1 LQFQIL
7 VLYFFMQIHRRIACI
22 VFICLPGIFS
32 AYSQKN
38 DLVQEI
44 NDTSFIL
51 IPEIV
56 IIAQR
61 TKTDNINRPESIS
74 TINSLDTRL
83 GTAMSTPD
91 ALGVI
96 PGVWMQQTNLG
107 GGSPFLRG
115 LTGYHTLILVDGI
128 RLNNSTFRSGPNQYL
143 NTIDPLLVD
152 HVEAM
157 KGQGSVPY
165 GSDAL
170 GGTVQLFS
178 KSPDFSV
185 TGNEIKGSL
194 YGKYLSQRMEMA
206 SRFEI
211 EANSK
216 KTAFMAGATIR
227 KLGDIVAGGDLGTL
241 TPTGYPEKAL
251 DGVIKHRFNNK
262 QLLTGSVQFHRQE
275 DVPLYHKIENGDYS
289 RYHFDPQQRLL
300 SYLRLESFY
309 ESPLFS
315 KIRYTVSYQNSLEKR
330 IKQKSGSTITDEE
343 EDKVSTFNG
352 SVEVFSRPASYWDI
366 SSGIEYYHDY
376 VRSRIFS
383 TDEQSGESQT
393 GRGLYPDGST
403 AGSIALYTLHS
414 INLHRFSFTFGARY
428 NYFQLSVPDET
439 PGDIKLSPSALI
451 GSAGLN
457 YKFTEELR
465 FVSSVSSGFRAPNIN
480 DVSSFGIADFRYEIP
495 NYDLKPE
502 KSVNLD
508 AGLKLQSKRY
518 TGNLVFFRNKLNG
531 LIANVKSNYNGNDS
545 IDGVQVYQR
554 KNLKEAVIQ
563 GIEADGTYSFL
574 TSLTMFGN
582 ISYTYGKDL
591 STDAPLRR
599 IPPLN
604 SRLGLRYRHHSAFG
618 AMLEWAHAGKQTRL
632 SQGDIDDSRIAEGG
646 TPSWDVVNCSFGYTG
661 GFFQLNAGIHN
672 IFNEAYR
679 THGSGI
685 DGRGRSIWIS
695 LKIFNT
701 WNFNK

>member
-1 LQFQIL
+1 
-7 VLYFFMQIHRRIACI
+7 
-22 VFICLPGIFS
+22 
-32 AYSQKN
+32 
-38 DLVQEI
+38 
-44 NDTSFIL
+44 
-51 IPEIV
+51 
-56 IIAQR
+56 
-61 TKTDNINRPESIS
+61 
-74 TINSLDTRL
+74 
-83 GTAMSTPD
+83 
-91 ALGVI
+91 
-96 PGVWMQQTNLG
+96 
-107 GGSPFLRG
+107 
-115 LTGYHTLILVDGI
+115 
-128 RLNNSTFRSGPNQYL
+128 
-143 NTIDPLLVD
+143 
-152 HVEAM
+152 M

-185 TGNEIKGSL
+185 TGNELKGSM
-194 YGKYLSQRMEMA
+194 YGKYMSHKMEMA

-211 EANSK
+211 EANSD

-241 TPTGYPEKAL
+241 SPTGYPEKAL
-251 DGVIKHRFNNK
+251 DGTIKHRFNNK

-289 RYHFDPQQRLL
+289 KYHFDPQQRLL

-330 IKQKSGSTITDEE
+330 IKQKSGSSITDEE

-352 SVEVFSRPASYWDI
+352 SVEVISRPASYWDI
-366 SSGIEYYHDY
+366 SSGIEYYQDN
-376 VRSRIFS
+376 VLSKASS
-383 TDEQSGESQT
+383 TDEQSGETRAS
-393 GRGLYPDGST
+393 RGLYPDGSG

-414 INLHRFSFTFGARY
+414 LNFNRFSFAFGGRY

-439 PGDIKLSPSALI
+439 LGEVRLSPSALI

-457 YKFTEELR
+457 YKLTEELR

-480 DVSSFGIADFRYEIP
+480 DVSSLGIADFRYEIP

-508 AGLKLQSKRY
+508 VGLKLQSERY
-518 TGNLVFFRNKLNG
+518 TGNLILFRNKLNG
-531 LIANVKSNYNGNDS
+531 LIANVKSTYNGNDS

-554 KNLKEAVIQ
+554 QNIKKAVIQ

-574 TSLTMFGN
+574 PSLTMFGN

-591 STDAPLRR
+591 ATDSPLRR

-604 SRLGLRYRHHSAFG
+604 SRLGLKYLHVSSFHAI
-618 AMLEWAHAGKQTRL
+618 LEWAYAGDQTRL
-632 SQGDIDDSRIAEGG
+632 SQGDIDDSRIQEGG
-646 TPSWDVVNCSFGYTG
+646 TPSWNVVNLSLGYTG
-661 GFFQLNAGIHN
+661 SFFQVNAGIHN
-672 IFNEAYR
+672 ILNEAYR

-695 LKIFNT
+695 LKLFKG
-701 WNFNK
+701 WNFN

>member
-1 LQFQIL
+1 
-7 VLYFFMQIHRRIACI
+7 MKEK
-22 VFICLPGIFS
+22 S
-32 AYSQKN
+32 
-38 DLVQEI
+38 
-44 NDTSFIL
+44 DTSFIL

-74 TINSLDTRL
+74 TISNLDPRL

-91 ALGVI
+91 ALEVI

-143 NTIDPLLVD
+143 NTIDPLLID
-152 HVEAM
+152 HVEVM

-185 TGNEIKGSL
+185 TGNELKGSL
-194 YGKYLSQRMEMA
+194 YGKYMSYGMELA

-211 EANSK
+211 EANSN
-216 KTAFMAGATIR
+216 KTAFIAGATIR
-227 KLGDIVAGGDLGTL
+227 KLGDIVAGEGLGTL
-241 TPTGYPEKAL
+241 SPTGYPEKAL

-275 DVPLYHKIENGDYS
+275 DVPLYHKIENGDYTK
-289 RYHFDPQQRLL
+289 YHFDPQQRLL

-315 KIRYTVSYQNSLEKR
+315 KIRYTISYQNSIEKR
-330 IKQKSGSTITDEE
+330 VKQKSGSSITDEE
-343 EDKVSTFNG
+343 EDEVSTFNG
-352 SVEVFSRPASYWDI
+352 SVEVISRPASYWDI
-366 SSGIEYYHDY
+366 SSGIEYYEDH
-376 VRSRIFS
+376 VASKAKS
-383 TDEQSGESQT
+383 WDEASGESQQH
-393 GRGLYPDGST
+393 RGLYPDGSR
-403 AGSIALYTLHS
+403 ASSIALYTLHS
-414 INLHRFSFTFGARY
+414 LNFNRFSFTFGGRY

-439 PGDIKLSPSALI
+439 LGDIKLSPSALI

-457 YKFTEELR
+457 YKITEELR
-465 FVSSVSSGFRAPNIN
+465 FVSSFSSGFRAPNIN
-480 DVSSFGIADFRYEIP
+480 DISSLGIADFRYEIP

-502 KSVNLD
+502 KSVNVD
-508 AGLKLQSKRY
+508 VGLKLQSKRY
-518 TGNLVFFRNKLNG
+518 TGNLILFRNNLNG
-531 LIANVKSNYNGNDS
+531 LIANEKSTYNGNDS

-554 KNLKEAVIQ
+554 QNLKQAVIR
-563 GIEADGTYSFL
+563 GIEADGSYSFL
-574 TSLTMFGN
+574 PSLTMFGN

-591 STDAPLRR
+591 ATNSPLRR

-604 SRLGLRYRHHSAFG
+604 SRLGLKYLHVSSFHAI
-618 AMLEWAHAGKQTRL
+618 LEWAHAGEQTRL
-632 SQGDIDDSRIAEGG
+632 SQGDSDDNRIQEGG
-646 TPSWDVVNCSFGYTG
+646 TPSWNVVNLSLGYTG
-661 GFFQLNAGIHN
+661 SFFQVNAGVHN

-695 LKIFNT
+695 LKLFKG
-701 WNFNK
+701 WNFN